1 MGTTTSHESNTNTM
15 ASADEKCTPPS
26 VMDFPDDGAKQHVLK
41 GNTQR
46 NGPVGLSAAPQRDTT
61 RSLSACPP
69 HPLVQSHPHATPL
82 PSGERA
88 EDSAMDEVAAEAEA
102 KADET
107 TTMPAEPTLSSAD
120 AAAKERVYS
129 ETMEKETAWWRNW
142 WRARPAEPTTSSA
155 DAAAKAEVYS
165 EALRKQAWRQN
176 RRRAWAELKQ
186 KGAAYFEVSTG
197 LDATMAGGAERHPI
211 PLVPALRYPYGE
223 YFKEDTGLAAT
234 MAGGAE
240 RSAAEATFTMGE
252 TVLWWD
258 TGGSAH
264 CHYGIADTWATW
276 CSGCGEVKNCYD
288 HVQWRDAK
296 IIGPSHNPF
305 RGTTG
310 FFEGQT
316 AGVDGTYGQYEYDI
330 LVPSLGPYAFGVMTS
345 SLRKSDAATVAAR
358 RTPPDARV
366 VDWDCTPPNLDTGK
380 GLGENATSDAS
391 QVPTGELGT
400 CNTLPAL
407 LMERSLPT
415 PHCPWSRPRCPQ
427 PPTCT
432 AQQRTPANSH
442 SHHRS
447 SSCP

>member
-1 MGTTTSHESNTNTM
+1 MGTTTSHELNTNTM

-46 NGPVGLSAAPQRDTT
+46 NGPAGLSAARQRDTT

-107 TTMPAEPTLSSAD
+107 TTMPAEPT
-120 AAAKERVYS
+120 
-129 ETMEKETAWWRNW
+129 
-142 WRARPAEPTTSSA
+142 TSSA
-155 DAAAKAEVYS
+155 DAAAKAEVDREVKSICTSAKWPKYLHLR
-165 EALRKQAWRQN
+165 EAI
-176 RRRAWAELKQ
+176 
-186 KGAAYFEVSTG
+186 FEVKSQ
-197 LDATMAGGAERHPI
+197 
-211 PLVPALRYPYGE
+211 
-223 YFKEDTGLAAT
+223 
-234 MAGGAE
+234 
-240 RSAAEATFTMGE
+240 
-252 TVLWWD
+252 
-258 TGGSAH
+258 
-264 CHYGIADTWATW
+264 
-276 CSGCGEVKNCYD
+276 YD
-288 HVQWRDAK
+288 
-296 IIGPSHNPF
+296 
-305 RGTTG
+305 
-310 FFEGQT
+310 
-316 AGVDGTYGQYEYDI
+316 YDI
-330 LVPSLGPYAFGVMTS
+330 LVRRGVLTS

-415 PHCPWSRPRCPQ
+415 PRCPWSRPRCPQ

-442 SHHRS
+442 SHHHS